1 MRVFISFAHGDS
13 ELAAQLEGALRRR
26 NIQAW
31 SRLDAH
37 SGEEWKRM
45 IDQESANADGFIF
58 LLGGGFSAN
67 PELQAEWRSLLRSDW
82 DSKKALV
89 PLIAAH
95 HGSSKEL
102 PPFLRN
108 RKAIYTT
115 NFDAAI
121 DELQHLVEHPTEAL
135 DRRDDEAA
143 RAEQRER
150 LTAVEE
156 HALALKEERSGG
168 EAKP

>member
-1 MRVFISFAHGDS
+1 MRVFISFAQGDA
-13 ELAAQLEGALRRR
+13 ELAAQLEAALRRH
-26 NIQAW
+26 NIQVW
-31 SRLDAH
+31 SRLDAP

-45 IDQESANADGFIF
+45 VDQESAKADGFIF
-58 LLGGGFSAN
+58 LLGADFSAN

-82 DSKKALV
+82 DSKKVLV
-89 PLIAAH
+89 PLIAAPH
-95 HGSSKEL
+95 SKDL

-115 NFDAAI
+115 NFDAAV

-135 DRRDDEAA
+135 DRRDDEAV

-150 LTAVEE
+150 LTEVKE
-156 HALALKEERSGG
+156 HALALKEERLGG
-168 EAKP
+168 

>member
-1 MRVFISFAHGDS
+1 MRVFISFAQGDS
-13 ELAAQLEGALRRR
+13 ELAAQLEAALRRR

-31 SRLDAH
+31 SRLDAR
-37 SGEEWKRM
+37 SGDEWERM
-45 IDQESANADGFIF
+45 IDQESAKADGFVF
-58 LLGGGFSAN
+58 LLGAGFSGN

-82 DSKKALV
+82 DSKKVLV

-95 HGSSKEL
+95 HGSSKDL

-121 DELQHLVEHPTEAL
+121 DELQHIVEHPTEAL
-135 DRRDDEAA
+135 DRRDDAAA
-143 RAEQRER
+143 RAEQRGR
-150 LTAVEE
+150 LAEVKE

-168 EAKP
+168 EVKQ